1 MAHVLA
7 TAWPLRDS
15 AFQSQWM
22 EVTMLAGGADAG
34 QRRN

>member
-1 MAHVLA
+1 VLA
-7 TAWPLRDS
+7 TAWPLRNS
-15 AFQSQWM
+15 AFQSRWM